1 MSVKPVNDILIVEK
15 LVKKLEIGV
24 NNKIWNEEFNYVWNS
39 LWNLSD
45 DSLNTSERLLD
56 HKIMDY
62 FFQCYEIFSK
72 NEENIFNPIVGVFAN
87 ISEFKELRHRL
98 MSKEFIS
105 IISELATNQNKIVSY
120 LSTQFLANILSEGK
134 DFWKLYLKEHKFF
147 QKLMEK
153 LKFIISFWDMN
164 TICLDINFVTF
175 KPFNR
180 LLECNARNPQEVN
193 YFAVWTLAYF
203 TQKETKRYFNLIKED
218 NCLIM
223 LEKLINYS
231 KTEDYVKKL
240 AKTVVNNYQLFL
252 INETKD

>member
-1 MSVKPVNDILIVEK
+1 
-15 LVKKLEIGV
+15 
-24 NNKIWNEEFNYVWNS
+24 
-39 LWNLSD
+39 
-45 DSLNTSERLLD
+45 
-56 HKIMDY
+56 
-62 FFQCYEIFSK
+62 
-72 NEENIFNPIVGVFAN
+72 
-87 ISEFKELRHRL
+87 

-105 IISELATNQNKIVSY
+105 IISELATNQNKMVCY

-134 DFWKLYLKEHKFF
+134 DFWNLYLKEHKFF

-180 LLECNARNPQEVN
+180 LLECNAKNSQEVN

-223 LEKLINYS
+223 LDKLINYS